1 MYQHYVIDKL
11 LVHYKMNLVSLM
23 YVLVAINFLSFHFSK
38 DNLAVF
44 LIAKSTSLCI
54 FQPTSDLRLK

>member
-11 LVHYKMNLVSLM
+11 LIHYKMNLDSLM
-23 YVLVAINFLSFHFSK
+23 YVLVAIHSFHFSK

-44 LIAKSTSLCI
+44 LIAKSTSLYI
-54 FQPTSDLRLK
+54 HITAYM